1 MSKPAVAGINVS
13 LVVRARMAA
22 ASMNG
27 WSRAVSWFYNCT
39 DGMWSTIMAP
49 SGNPKLKPYGNGV
62 LLWFEIED
70 FDAAVARAKVLDR
83 LSLD

>member
-1 MSKPAVAGINVS
+1 
-13 LVVRARMAA
+13 
-22 ASMNG
+22 
-27 WSRAVSWFYNCT
+27 
-39 DGMWSTIMAP
+39 MAP